1 MNNIFVELI
10 HNRILMAG
18 AIAWVASQIMKTI
31 IHFIINHKIVWERLM
46 GDGGMPS
53 SHSATVAA
61 VATATG
67 LFRGVGS
74 PEFAIAFILAIIV
87 MHDARGVRRE
97 TGKQAVVINNMVE
110 WFAELGNSEMT
121 PEETLKEF
129 VGHTPM
135 QVFAGGILGVVVAL
149 IFFYI
154 VV

>member
-1 MNNIFVELI
+1 MNTYLTEILGNKILI
-10 HNRILMAG
+10 TG
-18 AIAWVASQIMKTI
+18 AVSWIISQILKTI
-31 IHFIINHKIVWERLM
+31 IHLIVNHKIVMERLM

-53 SHSATVAA
+53 SHSATVAS

-67 LFRGVGS
+67 IHCGLGS
-74 PEFAIAFILAIIV
+74 PEFAIALFMAIIV

-110 WFAELGNSEMT
+110 WFVELGNSDMT

-135 QVFAGGILGVVVAL
+135 QVLAGGLLGVIVACIVNL
-149 IFFYI
+149 II
-154 VV
+154 